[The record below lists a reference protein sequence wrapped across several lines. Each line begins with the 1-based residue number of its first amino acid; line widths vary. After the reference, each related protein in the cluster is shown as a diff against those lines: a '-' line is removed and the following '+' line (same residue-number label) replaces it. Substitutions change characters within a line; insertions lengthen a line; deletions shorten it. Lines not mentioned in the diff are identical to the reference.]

1 MKMKIEF
8 VTIATLAVVGTA
20 ACTATAPDARPRARP
35 SASAEAVV
43 AQLTTTKT
51 IPVQGPTTLLY
62 DRGSVWVGGPRSLA
76 RLKGDRVAQRIRTSV
91 TRVGLARVGDQ
102 LWATGGGDG
111 AVPDG
116 TVVSYDIH
124 SGQLTNRLVF
134 ENRSPYGIDAGE
146 KHIFMA
152 PFQGDLFRI
161 SQEGEETS
169 RVPLKDG
176 LTQVLAAHGKVWVSS
191 PQRGFVWQVEF
202 NSIDDT
208 SAGATELRLE
218 AKRSCPQGLASTP
231 RRIWVADPCAR
242 VVWLLDPRYGEV
254 VDRVEGLGK
263 PIDIAMSKGKA
274 WVVSFRD
281 DRVTVLDLK
290 TSEVLA
296 EGQAG
301 EGAIAIAAHGR
312 DAWVANHE
320 GNSVTHLRLH

>member
-1 MKMKIEF
+1 MKMKIGLIA
-8 VTIATLAVVGTA
+8 IATLAVVGTA
-20 ACTATAPDARPRARP
+20 ACTGTAPDARPRART
-35 SASAEAVV
+35 SASAEPAV
-43 AQLTTTKT
+43 AQLTTIKT
-51 IPVQGPTTLLY
+51 IPLQGPTTLLY

-76 RLKGDRVAQRIRTSV
+76 RLRDDRIVQRLRTSV
-91 TRVGLARVGDQ
+91 TRLGLARVGDQ

-124 SGQLTNRLVF
+124 TGERTNRLVF
-134 ENRSPYGIDAGE
+134 ENRSPYGIDTGK

-152 PFQGDLFRI
+152 PFQGDLLRI
-161 SQEGEETS
+161 SQEGEVTS

-202 NSIDDT
+202 SGIDDT
-208 SAGATELRLE
+208 SAGATELRTE
-218 AKRSCPQGLASTP
+218 VKRSCPQGLASTP
-231 RRIWVADPCAR
+231 TKIWVADPCAR
-242 VVWLLDPRYGEV
+242 MIWLLDPRYGEIV
-254 VDRVEGLGK
+254 GRIEGLGK
-263 PIDIAMSKGKA
+263 PIDIAMSRGKA

-281 DRVTVLDLK
+281 NRVTVLDVR

-296 EGQAG
+296 EGLGG
-301 EGAIAIAAHGR
+301 EGATAIAAHGR

-320 GNSVTHLRLH
+320 DNSVTHLILP